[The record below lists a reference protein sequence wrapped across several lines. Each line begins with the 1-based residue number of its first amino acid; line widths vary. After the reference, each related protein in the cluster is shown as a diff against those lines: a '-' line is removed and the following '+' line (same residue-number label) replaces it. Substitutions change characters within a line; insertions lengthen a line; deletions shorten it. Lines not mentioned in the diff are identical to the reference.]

1 MSGSGILAVSVVV
14 RSIGRATLDRALTS
28 IAAQRHPPA
37 EIIVVAASGRD
48 HPPIPARFG
57 PCPIIAVTP
66 GIRLPRAAAANA
78 GMRAANDE
86 WITFLDDDDEFLPG
100 HLDGLLASA
109 AASPDARAVSGR
121 ALATFRN
128 GCTKVWGQ
136 RFALAELYE
145 RNFVHLSTLLFRR
158 SLRDTGIAFD
168 DALPLHED
176 WDFALQVAQRTR
188 FADWPEPTF
197 RWHADAGSS
206 GGGGESNV
214 DDAAFARYRDH
225 VYAKWAPVRDAWVE
239 RCCAILGRA
248 AEHAAA
254 GRLAEAAADARAV
267 LAFSQNDPHALNL
280 LAMLALR
287 HGDNAEA
294 LACQSLAAEVRP
306 HDADIRVNLAKVHLA
321 RGESAQAHAT
331 LHQAL
336 ASNPAHAGAAAA
348 LRHLATTAPATTK

>member
-1 MSGSGILAVSVVV
+1 MANGDGIALSVVV
-14 RSIGRATLDRALTS
+14 RSIGRATLERALTS
-28 IAAQRHPPA
+28 VAAQRHPA
-37 EIIVVAASGRD
+37 TEIIVVAASGRD
-48 HPPIPARFG
+48 HPQIPERFG
-57 PCPIIAVTP
+57 PTPIVAVAT
-66 GIRLPRAAAANA
+66 GIRLPRAAAADA
-78 GMRAANDE
+78 GLRAARGE

-100 HLDGLLASA
+100 HLDGLAASA
-109 AASPDARAVSGR
+109 AAMPEARAASGR

-128 GCTKVWGQ
+128 GRTEVWGQ

-145 RNFVHLSTLLFRR
+145 RNFVHLSTLLFHR

-168 DALPLHED
+168 ETLSLHED

-214 DDAAFARYRDH
+214 DEPAFARYRDQ

-239 RCCAILGRA
+239 RCSTLMGRA
-248 AEHAAA
+248 VAHATA
-254 GRLAEAAADARAV
+254 GRLAEAEADARAV

-287 HGDNAEA
+287 NGDSAQA
-294 LACQSLAAEVRP
+294 FACQSLAAEVRP
-306 HDADIRVNLAKVHLA
+306 RDADIRANLARVHLA
-321 RGESAQAHAT
+321 RGERERARAT
-331 LHQAL
+331 LHEAL
-336 ASNPAHAGAAAA
+336 ALNPAHAGAAAT
-348 LRHLATTAPATTK
+348 LRLLATTAPASTK